1 MKKNTNLYQLLA
13 WLYNFLVLFVYFI
26 SHGVSLC
33 YYNTAQFYSHSG
45 NTVLLFT
52 KMYDA
57 CNVYLDSD
65 LYILILRKI
74 FSLQG
79 SK

>member
-1 MKKNTNLYQLLA
+1 MTLQFFSTIY
-13 WLYNFLVLFVYFI
+13 LFTLSVMVYR
-26 SHGVSLC
+26 

-74 FSLQG
+74 FSLHC
-79 SK
+79 SKKF